1 MLSKYFLLSHA
12 SHGHNTSQDINLEKE
27 QKINLFIFS
36 ITLRDESVSMQ
47 LKPESIIV
55 EENK

>member
-27 QKINLFIFS
+27 LKINLFIFS

-55 EENK
+55 EENN